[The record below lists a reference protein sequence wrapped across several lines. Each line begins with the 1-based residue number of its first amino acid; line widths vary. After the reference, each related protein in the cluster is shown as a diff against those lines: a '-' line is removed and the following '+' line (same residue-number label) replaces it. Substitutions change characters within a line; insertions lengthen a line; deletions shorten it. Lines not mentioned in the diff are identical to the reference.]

1 MTRYARQEV
10 LVGLGKE
17 TTRGTA
23 PASLDIVIP
32 VDPGSEFEYTTAL
45 IDDEKIRGIKERFK
59 PAIGIK
65 EGAGTISA
73 MEVEAGNIGYFLN
86 SLLGSVTTTTPP
98 NATNARRHI
107 FTRASGTQNPSY
119 TFVFDRVIGK
129 KQYTLSV
136 VKSMTLTVPM
146 DGVVMADFDIPF
158 KSEATSAL
166 SMPAVVSPDR
176 FKFYQIDV
184 GIGSTNVAS
193 ESWGTGNGVLV
204 TFAKQLANTKIA
216 AGSLSI
222 TDTVETFSDN
232 GDCTLTGSLGGSG
245 VINYATGYGSIT
257 FNTAPADTQAITAS
271 YDYRPSS
278 IDIRELSLVIDNG
291 TVGQRA
297 LTQDQDV
304 QDVLTFAKLLLN
316 GTFTYLF
323 GTETE
328 RDKFIAGNS
337 TGIQFVITG
346 TNIETDQDYLLA
358 FEMPLVYYSAYPYG
372 ESDGILAAAVAFNAY
387 YKVASAH
394 SIVGILI
401 NTDTAY

>member
-17 TTRGTA
+17 SSRGVA
-23 PASLDIVIP
+23 PGSLDIVIP
-32 VDPGSEFEYTTAL
+32 VDPGSEFEYGPVL

-65 EGAGTISA
+65 EGTGTISA
-73 MEVEAGNIGYFLN
+73 MEVEANNIGYFLL
-86 SLLGSVTTTTPP
+86 SLLGQVATTTPP
-98 NATNARRHI
+98 NGTLARRHI
-107 FTRASGTQNPSY
+107 FTRLSGTQNPSY
-119 TFVFDRVIGK
+119 TFVFDRVVGK
-129 KQYTLSV
+129 KQYLLSV
-136 VKSMTLTVPM
+136 VKAMTLTGAM
-146 DGVVMADFDIPF
+146 DGVIMSDFDIVF
-158 KSEATSAL
+158 KTEATSAL
-166 SMPAVVSPDR
+166 AMPAVVSPDR
-176 FKFYQIDV
+176 FKFYQVDI

-222 TDTVETFSDN
+222 TDTVEIFSDN
-232 GDCTLTGSLGGSG
+232 GDGTLTGDLGGSG

-257 FNTAPADTQAITAS
+257 FNTAPTDTQAITAG
-271 YDYRPSS
+271 YDYRPTSE
-278 IDIRELSLVIDNG
+278 DVREWSLVIDNG

-297 LTQDQDV
+297 LVQSQDV
-304 QDVLTFAKLLLN
+304 QDVLTFAKLLLS
-316 GTFTYLF
+316 GTFTHLF

-328 RDKFIAGNS
+328 RDKFIAGTA
-337 TGIQFVITG
+337 TGLQIVITG

-372 ESDGILAAAVAFNAY
+372 EADGILAAAVAFNAY
-387 YKVASAH
+387 YKVDAAH

-401 NTDTAY
+401 NQDTAY